1 MVDAKGAQNL
11 QLTFSLLTYSP
22 TLSSPPSLNAEKSRL
37 KSRNTLCYRT
47 IAPSRLT
54 ALTNPIGI
62 YPQFFWQI

>member
-1 MVDAKGAQNL
+1 MVDAKGSKNL
-11 QLTFSLLTYSP
+11 QLTFSLLSYSP
-22 TLSSPPSLNAEKSRL
+22 TLSSPSLNAEKSRP

-47 IAPSRLT
+47 IAPLQLT

>member
-1 MVDAKGAQNL
+1 MVDAKGSKNL

-22 TLSSPPSLNAEKSRL
+22 TLSSPSLNAEKSRL

-47 IAPSRLT
+47 IAPLRLT

>member
-1 MVDAKGAQNL
+1 MVDAKGSQNL

-22 TLSSPPSLNAEKSRL
+22 TLSSPSLNAEKSRL

-47 IAPSRLT
+47 IVPLRLT